1 MEFFSFNSCTP
12 CSGIIG
18 DTYTDSIKRDQV
30 LIQELKKRINI
41 LSEQISKQQ
50 GEEQIKENKCEEIQ
64 KTNLEITNRLNVLK
78 RINHHM
84 NKQLQ
89 KIQKSNVQHVDN
101 FSQTEVDEYLQLKTE
116 NDELSVQ
123 LHQLMDLAHR
133 NVDTQQKLTEKYQKK
148 KRKLEDLIN
157 QNDDTNSKIKVSK
170 NKREELSMKL
180 ASISAKYS
188 KYTTENK
195 LILIRLTETE
205 GNLNEKEMMNERLRK
220 KLQDLSGKQQKIHHE
235 NVLSMSSRL
244 FDIETKRATAEI
256 KIKELNRMK
265 DELASTQEKIRE
277 KKIQIQQLSELLKQ
291 KKMYES

>member
-30 LIQELKKRINI
+30 LIQELKKRIHI

-64 KTNLEITNRLNVLK
+64 KANLEITNRLNVLK

-148 KRKLEDLIN
+148 KRKLDDLIN

-291 KKMYES
+291 KKNV

>member
-18 DTYTDSIKRDQV
+18 DTYTDSIKRDQF
-30 LIQELKKRINI
+30 LIQELKKRIHI

-64 KTNLEITNRLNVLK
+64 KANLEITNRLNVLK

-148 KRKLEDLIN
+148 KRKLDDLIN

-220 KLQDLSGKQQKIHHE
+220 KLQDLSGKQQKIHHK

-291 KKMYES
+291 KKNV

>member
-30 LIQELKKRINI
+30 LIQELKKRIHI

-116 NDELSVQ
+116 NDELNEFAIKNMKSKMNNFVIF
-123 LHQLMDLAHR
+123 R
-133 NVDTQQKLTEKYQKK
+133 N
-148 KRKLEDLIN
+148 N
-157 QNDDTNSKIKVSK
+157 
-170 NKREELSMKL
+170 
-180 ASISAKYS
+180 
-188 KYTTENK
+188 
-195 LILIRLTETE
+195 
-205 GNLNEKEMMNERLRK
+205 
-220 KLQDLSGKQQKIHHE
+220 
-235 NVLSMSSRL
+235 
-244 FDIETKRATAEI
+244 
-256 KIKELNRMK
+256 
-265 DELASTQEKIRE
+265 
-277 KKIQIQQLSELLKQ
+277 
-291 KKMYES
+291 

>member
-30 LIQELKKRINI
+30 LIQELKKRIHI